1 MDSAQNLNFMVRVLK
16 HTCCMRASVRSV
28 QQNQLDE
35 KLKNS
40 QQALVDL
47 RWKAVGG
54 GGGTGEEEQGLKL
67 RMVTEG
73 TGVSRGGILRSSCA
87 SLSPTPWT

>member
-1 MDSAQNLNFMVRVLK
+1 
-16 HTCCMRASVRSV
+16 MRASGRSV
-28 QQNQLDE
+28 QQNQLHG
-35 KLKNS
+35 KLQNS

-47 RWKAVGG
+47 HWKTGG
-54 GGGTGEEEQGLKL
+54 GGGGGKGEEEQGLKL

-87 SLSPTPWT
+87 SLSPTPWTRLSSRFLCIHSKSAD